1 MVWCYNAHKSIVT
14 TKHRYDLEQ
23 TVSNELNESP
33 ITLALKNEG
42 VIVYPTEAVYGLG
55 CDPDSEA
62 AVMKLLDIK
71 QRPVEKGLILIADNY
86 GQLLDYV
93 DDAKIPMDKRAD
105 IFSSWPA
112 AVTWVMPA
120 KSSTP
125 KWLTGQF
132 DTIAVRVTSHPVV
145 KQLCQDFGKPLVST
159 SANLTGQDP
168 VLTLDEA
175 KHAFGDKVA
184 AYVEG
189 ALGGNTK
196 PSQIKDAFTGKL
208 FRE

>member
-1 MVWCYNAHKSIVT
+1 MVWCYNARKSIVT

-168 VLTLDEA
+168 VLTLEEA
-175 KHAFGDKVA
+175 KQAFGDKVSE
-184 AYVEG
+184 YVEG
-189 ALGGNTK
+189 ALGGNTN